1 MNYMRLRVKGVDS
14 FVPAIIKTKAKLL
27 FLPVLH
33 CIRSCLGCIRTNGC
47 NLKHIYK
54 RNMKHT
60 YFSSHASAE
69 RNAEPRK
76 NEEEETELLGMAIY
90 R

>member
-1 MNYMRLRVKGVDS
+1 MNYMQLRVKGVDS
-14 FVPAIIKTKAKLL
+14 SGPAIHQSNAFVSTRSA
-27 FLPVLH
+27 LH
-33 CIRSCLGCIRTNGC
+33 IRSCLGCIRTKGC
-47 NLKHIYK
+47 NMRHIYK

-90 R
+90 S